1 MRRMESIGLRS
12 HDSVSAAFFCFAF
25 AFRFALE
32 AMMRVYDLACSY
44 IRGILLCEGDI
55 LTVFFNDLFI

>member
-1 MRRMESIGLRS
+1 MIV
-12 HDSVSAAFFCFAF
+12 HQPIYSVSLF

-44 IRGILLCEGDI
+44 IRGILLCDGDI
-55 LTVFFNDLFI
+55 STVIFNGLFI